1 MFKNWL
7 SVKNITKEQFDEMTT
22 EKQSELQGEY
32 LEHLESEIGKKA
44 TSDDVTALKSQIEEL
59 KNNSDVTAVKTEIGK
74 LEQAITALKEGNSQ
88 KNDNEPTLV
97 KSLKENMDSIKQLAK
112 GVSSKEVTVKADTL
126 RANIDGNQQAFE
138 LGTIGQLA
146 TRRLSMYDLFAK
158 IPVGVG
164 NHNGTIRYYD
174 WDEDTIT
181 RAATMIAEGDKFP
194 ESEAK
199 WKTYTL
205 PLRKVGDTLPVSE
218 EFYEDAPMFAAELEN
233 FLLTNVDLK
242 VDDQICNGN
251 NTGQN
256 LKGLFSSSTAFNAA
270 LVSKVEDAT
279 FYDLLAV
286 GTEQITVTG
295 GAKYMPNFVV
305 MRKSMI
311 NKMRLTKDKNENYI
325 IPPFVSRDGREVDGM
340 LVIESNIV
348 PDNQM
353 VFGDS
358 RFARIYEM
366 SGISLDRG
374 FIGDQFAE
382 DMETLKVRKRLL
394 FLIREADK
402 GGFIKV
408 TDIDAAIVAITAT

>member
-7 SVKNITKEQFDEMTT
+7 QVKNITKEQFDDMTT
-22 EKQSELQGEY
+22 EKQAELQGEY
-32 LEHLESEIGKKA
+32 LEHLESEIDKRAKNK
-44 TSDDVTALKSQIEEL
+44 DVDSIKDEL
-59 KNNSDVTAVKTEIGK
+59 KTIKENSDLTDVKKTIDK
-74 LEQAITALKEGNSQ
+74 LEQKIEGLKAEGGS
-88 KNDNEPTLV
+88 KDKEPTLV
-97 KSLKENMDSIKQLAK
+97 KSIKEKMDSIKQLAK
-112 GVSSKEVTVKADTL
+112 GVSSKEVVVKADTL

-174 WDEDTIT
+174 WDEETIS
-181 RAATMIAEGDKFP
+181 RAATMIAEGVKFP

-242 VDDQICNGN
+242 VDDQICNGD

-270 LVSKVEDAT
+270 LVSKVPDAT